1 MTLRKALS
9 TMLLVSAICLAVT
22 ACGSSAGNQ
31 AESTN
36 PQNQAESTN
45 PQNQAEST
53 NLQADIVGTWTCGG
67 MTVTFASD
75 GKTSYSGT
83 SQSGQQIQGTS
94 DGTAFADSTHIIGY
108 WELDYPLYEVHIR
121 GDSMELTGT
130 DGSTIVYTRQ

>member
-9 TMLLVSAICLAVT
+9 TTLLVSAICLAVT

-45 PQNQAEST
+45 
-53 NLQADIVGTWTCGG
+53 LQADIVGTWTSGG

-108 WELDYPLYEVHIR
+108 WELNYPLYEVHIR